1 MRYPDTVHCRDV
13 RLGLPDVDL
22 RRAAAAFLQDRPQI
36 LMLHTAHDDVM
47 AVCCPSCTCVAFT
60 VRQILIAFEI
70 RDREDGEPPVDHST
84 RHSTRYST
92 RHSTLLRAAAVV
104 FIHLSI
110 LIVKPARAN
119 IQTGREV
126 VLARRCRKTSGE
138 TKKLCQK
145 AYRGSL
151 NLNSCTI
158 I

>member
-1 MRYPDTVHCRDV
+1 MKRGWPIVRYPDTVHCRDV

-47 AVCCPSCTCVAFT
+47 AVCWPSCTCVAFT
-60 VRQILIAFEI
+60 VRQILITFEI
-70 RDREDGEPPVDHST
+70 RDRKDGEPPVDHSP
-84 RHSTRYST
+84 
-92 RHSTLLRAAAVV
+92 LLWAAAVV

>member
-1 MRYPDTVHCRDV
+1 MKRGWPIVRYPDTVHCRDV

-70 RDREDGEPPVDHST
+70 RDREDGEPPVDHSP
-84 RHSTRYST
+84 
-92 RHSTLLRAAAVV
+92 LLWAAAIV

-145 AYRGSL
+145 AYRAPL
-151 NLNSCTI
+151 NLNS
-158 I
+158 